1 MIVLLKMVLERVLL
15 QCCRQV
21 PYYAVV
27 IHYHED
33 LSVLS
38 PELAVNRCQEWT
50 LLFSNLTTS
59 SCFRLRGLVLVF
71 ITSFFKEFPGSG
83 SSLGKKNCIILLH
96 FSTFSMSFFWWH
108 IVLLNK
114 DNEQLVPVCY
124 LYATQDFA
132 DFYHILPK
140 SPFFTKPGEFSISS
154 SSCRHYFISLL
165 PICEQLPFHLY
176 AFQEEGTQTVRGVK
190 VCCGFV
196 WCCDV
201 DNFISRSFSSTTLDF
216 LMFFF
221 WLLST
226 QQMLSCGRIC
236 KSKIS
241 LLSGCGCKMSFY
253 MWSSVCFSC
262 AHHFPFTYFEFICHF
277 IAHSVSFFAV
287 LSFSSCL
294 YYPEL
299 LASISNLYHFTTYP
313 CL

>member
-1 MIVLLKMVLERVLL
+1 
-15 QCCRQV
+15 
-21 PYYAVV
+21 
-27 IHYHED
+27 
-33 LSVLS
+33 
-38 PELAVNRCQEWT
+38 
-50 LLFSNLTTS
+50 
-59 SCFRLRGLVLVF
+59 
-71 ITSFFKEFPGSG
+71 
-83 SSLGKKNCIILLH
+83 
-96 FSTFSMSFFWWH
+96 MSFFWWH

-140 SPFFTKPGEFSISS
+140 SPFFTKSGEFSISS

-176 AFQEEGTQTVRGVK
+176 AFQDEGTQTVQGVK

-277 IAHSVSFFAV
+277 IAHSVSF
-287 LSFSSCL
+287 LQSCL
-294 YYPEL
+294 LALVFTIPNCL
-299 LASISNLYHFTTYP
+299 LALAVFTISLFVSEPMFTGHAKISFHLAAMAVSLDVVVISWMLTRTTEAHWQSFCTLCVCGRNYW
-313 CL
+313 CLC